1 MEVYPAARKGG
12 RGIVGEEK
20 EKRGLEE
27 EEEEVEGG
35 SGWLAG
41 RQRNLQSNPELCRID
56 QGAEVLLD
64 TAIKGRGGV

>member
-1 MEVYPAARKGG
+1 M
-12 RGIVGEEK
+12 GEEK
-20 EKRGLEE
+20 ERRGLE

-35 SGWLAG
+35 ERLAGRQAG

-64 TAIKGRGGV
+64 TAIEGRGV

>member
-1 MEVYPAARKGG
+1 MR
-12 RGIVGEEK
+12 EEK
-20 EKRGLEE
+20 ERRGLEE
-27 EEEEVEGG
+27 EEVEDG

-64 TAIKGRGGV
+64 TAIEGRGV